1 MTYRHKTGLGARYA
15 CASKR
20 GFVSRKME
28 KASTWW
34 YVEYCPRGEIS
45 KHKNTRLQRAKN
57 TKIHILVTCWV
68 FPQRWN
74 IIAQKYKITESQN
87 YKNTQFGD
95 MLSIPPVSGWC
106 LCGRQEEEPSGEINS
121 RPQSTISL
129 HPELPSCYTLKN
141 IISLKRVIMVKTCWS
156 ASTSLDVLLCFKIC
170 QELCT
175 CT

>member
-1 MTYRHKTGLGARYA
+1 
-15 CASKR
+15 
-20 GFVSRKME
+20 ME

-34 YVEYCPRGEIS
+34 YVEYSPRCEIS

-57 TKIHILVTCWV
+57 T
-68 FPQRWN
+68 
-74 IIAQKYKITESQN
+74 
-87 YKNTQFGD
+87 QFGD
-95 MLSIPPVSGWC
+95 MLSIPPVSGGC

-156 ASTSLDVLLCFKIC
+156 ASTSLDVLLCFKIWLRSSL
-170 QELCT
+170 QVRRQANILIFSSHQLSYYRAFQHPETTFLAQAKN
-175 CT
+175 